1 MSIDTQL
8 LPLIQL
14 EGRFRR
20 VKAQLKKL
28 FNLFWR
34 IEKAGHPL
42 RLHDHFFISNRINDL
57 IRLMI
62 ADIKIH
68 LNIRNQPWS
77 KI

>member
-14 EGRFRR
+14 ERRFRR
-20 VKAQLKKL
+20 VKAQLTKL
-28 FNLFWR
+28 FNLLWR
-34 IEKAGHPL
+34 IKKTGHPL
-42 RLHDHFFISNRINDL
+42 RLNDHIFISNRINDL

-62 ADIKIH
+62 SDIKIH